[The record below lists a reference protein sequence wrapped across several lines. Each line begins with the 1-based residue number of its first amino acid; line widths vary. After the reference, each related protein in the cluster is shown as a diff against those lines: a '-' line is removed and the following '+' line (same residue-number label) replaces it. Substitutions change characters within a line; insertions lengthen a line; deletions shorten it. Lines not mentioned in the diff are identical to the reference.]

1 MTITLE
7 KSLVRFCGIYR
18 LTPQEAVVLPTL
30 FDHAAKSA
38 NMPVERLASIAVTD
52 PQIGEYLADVAR
64 GVA

>member
-7 KSLVRFCGIYR
+7 KSLVRFCGIYH
-18 LTPQEAVVLPTL
+18 LTPQVVAPL

-52 PQIGEYLADVAR
+52 PQIGEYLAYVAR